1 MHTYIIHMGS
11 FLSATKRRFCSL
23 ASRVVGE
30 DDCRKHAAF
39 IIIILILYKMF
50 PRRRAWWQ
58 KNRENMTDWE
68 IAENN
73 YKDNDCI
80 STWDKLVGG
89 IQSVATGGSFTD
101 TDRANLVDRPD
112 ATKPAFS
119 TCIKRTAN
127 YTLVCPNETIYVH
140 GCDGVTYKNS
150 CMAERAGIYN
160 YTSGNGVTMN
170 D

>member
-1 MHTYIIHMGS
+1 MDS

-23 ASRVVGE
+23 ASRVAGKDE
-30 DDCRKHAAF
+30 CGKYAAF

-50 PRRRAWWQ
+50 PISVWRRE
-58 KNRENMTDWE
+58 RENMTDWE

-73 YKDNDCI
+73 YKENDCI

-89 IQSVATGGSFTD
+89 IQSVASGGSFAD
-101 TDRANLVDRPD
+101 TDLAKLVDRPD

-119 TCIKRTAN
+119 ACIKRTAN
-127 YTLVCPNETIYVH
+127 YTLVCPDETIYVE

-160 YTSGNGVTMN
+160 YTSGNGVATSE
-170 D
+170 

>member
-1 MHTYIIHMGS
+1 MES

-23 ASRVVGE
+23 ASRIAGK
-30 DDCRKHAAF
+30 DDCGKHAAF

-50 PRRRAWWQ
+50 PRRAWQ
-58 KNRENMTDWE
+58 RERENMTDWE

-73 YKDNDCI
+73 YKENDCI

-112 ATKPAFS
+112 ATKPVFS

-127 YTLVCPNETIYVH
+127 YTLVCPDETVYVE

-160 YTSGNGVTMN
+160 YTSGNGVATSE
-170 D
+170 

>member
-1 MHTYIIHMGS
+1 MES
-11 FLSATKRRFCSL
+11 FLSAAKRRFCSL
-23 ASRVVGE
+23 ASRITGKN
-30 DDCRKHAAF
+30 DCGKHAAF
-39 IIIILILYKMF
+39 IIIILILYKIF
-50 PRRRAWWQ
+50 PPRRALQ
-58 KNRENMTDWE
+58 KTRENMTDWE

-73 YKDNDCI
+73 YKENDCI

-127 YTLVCPNETIYVH
+127 YTLVCPNETIYVE

-160 YTSGNGVTMN
+160 YTSGNGVTIN